1 MEIAWAGSTCLEGS
15 NPSLSVPRSR
25 FDAPGGHRVA
35 SSEMQA
41 CDERPGGPSPRAD
54 EELSIA
60 QMVLANRPYRLV
72 RDLSKVLVAT
82 LASAGFFI
90 VNSNA
95 WGIADQLAV
104 PILLVVAVLAVGGLG
119 VWLVVAHSLWEQP
132 SQSRDRELTKRANAA
147 TALTLL
153 LGLLFAYLVLYAVVF
168 AAMALVVPE
177 KFVTANL
184 GHPAGVGD
192 YAAAAWFAASMATVV
207 GAIGS
212 GFESDEEVRE
222 TISRYRPRTPQDPR

>member
-1 MEIAWAGSTCLEGS
+1 
-15 NPSLSVPRSR
+15 
-25 FDAPGGHRVA
+25 
-35 SSEMQA
+35 
-41 CDERPGGPSPRAD
+41 
-54 EELSIA
+54 
-60 QMVLANRPYRLV
+60 MVLANRPWRLV

-95 WGIADQLAV
+95 WGIADQLTV
-104 PILLVVAVLAVGGLG
+104 PTLLLIAVLALGGLG
-119 VWLVVAHSLWEQP
+119 VWLVVAHSLWEKP
-132 SQSRDRELTKRANAA
+132 SQTGDRELTQRANAA

-153 LGLLFAYLVLYAVVF
+153 LGLLFNYLVLYVLVL
-168 AAMALVVPE
+168 AAMALVVPDR
-177 KFVTANL
+177 FMASNL

-212 GFESDEEVRE
+212 GLESDEEVRD
-222 TISRYRPRTPQDPR
+222 TISRYRVRPLHESR